1 MDHYHHYLLHDI
13 KNNLQKINIYL
24 MFLNNLIN
32 LKLNFFLNSIILHNN
47 I

>member
-1 MDHYHHYLLHDI
+1 MFDLILIFPIQMDHYHHYLLHDI

-32 LKLNFFLNSIILHNN
+32 
-47 I
+47 